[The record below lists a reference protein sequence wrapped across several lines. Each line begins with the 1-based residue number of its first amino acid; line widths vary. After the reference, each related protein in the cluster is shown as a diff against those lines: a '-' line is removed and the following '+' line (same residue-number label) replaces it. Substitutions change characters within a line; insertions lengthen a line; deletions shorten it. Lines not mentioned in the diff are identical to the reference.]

1 MSAKDKQISGDH
13 YRKGGIQP
21 IEYIHANEMDF
32 MTGNII
38 KYATRWP
45 YKGQALSDLRKVIHY
60 AELLIE
66 AEGLDTK
73 CEAATSDEQIPLYSF
88 SKNKWE
94 DELTQPTE
102 GSPCGF
108 CDCEPGQCYDEMS
121 DDAYEAWMN
130 QMTHPDA
137 KPVDVTTLPGYE
149 TR

>member
-1 MSAKDKQISGDH
+1 MNPKDKQVNGDH
-13 YRKGGIQP
+13 YTRGGIQP
-21 IEYIHANEMDF
+21 IDYIHANDMDF

-38 KYATRWP
+38 KYATRWR

-60 AELLIE
+60 AELLIDAE
-66 AEGLDTK
+66 ALDAK
-73 CEAATSDEQIPLYSF
+73 CEATDALKHSEA
-88 SKNKWE
+88 
-94 DELTQPTE
+94 QPTE

-108 CDCEPGQCYDEMS
+108 CNCEPGQCYDEMT
-121 DDAYEAWMN
+121 DEAYAAWME

>member
-1 MSAKDKQISGDH
+1 MSAKETQVNGDH

-21 IEYIHANEMDF
+21 IEYIHANGMDF

-38 KYATRWP
+38 KYATRWRF
-45 YKGQALSDLRKVIHY
+45 KGQALSDLRKVIHY

-73 CEAATSDEQIPLYSF
+73 YEATDALKHSEA
-88 SKNKWE
+88 
-94 DELTQPTE
+94 QPAE
-102 GSPCGF
+102 GYEAPNSCGF
-108 CDCEPGQCYDEMS
+108 CECEPGRCLSMEF
-121 DDAYEAWMN
+121 DDAGAYAAWMD

>member
-1 MSAKDKQISGDH
+1 MSAKDKQVNGDH
-13 YRKGGIQP
+13 YTQGGIQP
-21 IEYIHANEMDF
+21 IEYIHANGMDF

-38 KYATRWP
+38 KYATRWRF
-45 YKGQALSDLRKVIHY
+45 KGQALSDLRKVIHY

-73 CEAATSDEQIPLYSF
+73 CEAATGDEQIPLYSF

-102 GSPCGF
+102 GSHDSCGF
-108 CDCEPGQCYDEMS
+108 CECEPGRCLSMEFDDDGAYKAWVNKMS
-121 DDAYEAWMN
+121 
-130 QMTHPDA
+130 
-137 KPVDVTTLPGYE
+137 GYE